1 MRLTNDN
8 FSYCKGVGLL
18 KENFTR
24 ERALKSIYKDM
35 EETPDLDR
43 AFLRE
48 VGKATTTSSNVG
60 TWVAVMYNYDI
71 DVNYKKGGKTYNKKI
86 NDFGNTGTP
95 DELDVT
101 EYYGDGDYKTLTD
114 VASQCSFPVWNKN
127 NIFTFEEMKGALKSI
142 IEDELPSGWQSYETV
157 DWNVSAYLVPIFSID
172 IDIYGNEMTVENV
185 RHNFPSCFAEHLYP
199 GVPKLNM
206 HVIEPHQRF
215 MVGDIAVTPV
225 EVMHGAMAI
234 LGYRFGRFAYIT
246 DMKSIHGSEMP
257 YLRGVDTLV
266 VNALRWE
273 KPHQS
278 HILVGEAIDFSRK
291 IGARRTFLTHLTHLI
306 GLHKEAEKRLPEG
319 FHFAYDGLQI
329 EVE

>member
-24 ERALKSIYKDM
+24 ERALKSIYNDM
-35 EETPDLDR
+35 AETPDLDR

-142 IEDELPSGWQSYETV
+142 IEDELPSGGLE
-157 DWNVSAYLVPIFSID
+157 
-172 IDIYGNEMTVENV
+172 
-185 RHNFPSCFAEHLYP
+185 
-199 GVPKLNM
+199 
-206 HVIEPHQRF
+206 
-215 MVGDIAVTPV
+215 
-225 EVMHGAMAI
+225 
-234 LGYRFGRFAYIT
+234 RFGVLGAHFLHRHRHLRQDVHNQLQLAQRSLPLHLPRRQTAPQKEKGSQKMGHNRPHCMLGGFLLGGASQLCRNTGQQMARNICGGSGGIQHRDGCQVQKDRVLLPRLLQQTPRRKGFQNAYVA
-246 DMKSIHGSEMP
+246 P
-257 YLRGVDTLV
+257 YRHRSNHCFELYLLAVM
-266 VNALRWE
+266 
-273 KPHQS
+273 Q
-278 HILVGEAIDFSRK
+278 
-291 IGARRTFLTHLTHLI
+291 
-306 GLHKEAEKRLPEG
+306 
-319 FHFAYDGLQI
+319 
-329 EVE
+329 

>member
-172 IDIYGNEMTVENV
+172 IDIYGKTYTINYNL
-185 RHNFPSCFAEHLYP
+185 HNGHYHYTYP
-199 GVPKLNM
+199 VDKQLLKKKKAAKTWGAIIP
-206 HVIEPHQRF
+206 
-215 MVGDIAVTPV
+215 IAC
-225 EVMHGAMAI
+225 
-234 LGYRFGRFAYIT
+234 
-246 DMKSIHGSEMP
+246 
-257 YLRGVDTLV
+257 LV
-266 VNALRWE
+266 VSCLAALLSFAGTPDNKWRAIFAAAAAIYNIVMIVKFKKSESYYQSYYSKHPDE
-273 KPHQS
+273 KVSKTLMLP
-278 HILVGEAIDFSRK
+278 
-291 IGARRTFLTHLTHLI
+291 LI
-306 GLHKEAEKRLPEG
+306 GIAITVVLSFIAL
-319 FHFAYDGLQI
+319 L
-329 EVE
+329 

>member
-24 ERALKSIYKDM
+24 ERALKSIYNDM
-35 EETPDLDR
+35 AETPDLDR

-71 DVNYKKGGKTYNKKI
+71 DVNYKKSGKTYNKKI

-172 IDIYGNEMTVENV
+172 IDIYGKTYTINYNL
-185 RHNFPSCFAEHLYP
+185 HNGHYHYTYPVDKQLLKKKKAAKKWGTIVPIACLVVSCLAALLSFAGTPDNKWRAIFAAVAVVYNI
-199 GVPKLNM
+199 V
-206 HVIEPHQRF
+206 
-215 MVGDIAVTPV
+215 MVVKFKKTESYYQDYYSKHPDEKVSKTLMLPLIGIAVTIV
-225 EVMHGAMAI
+225 LSFI
-234 LGYRFGRFAYIT
+234 SL
-246 DMKSIHGSEMP
+246 
-257 YLRGVDTLV
+257 L
-266 VNALRWE
+266 
-273 KPHQS
+273 
-278 HILVGEAIDFSRK
+278 
-291 IGARRTFLTHLTHLI
+291 
-306 GLHKEAEKRLPEG
+306 
-319 FHFAYDGLQI
+319 
-329 EVE
+329 